1 MQTRDTTSLSDH
13 PAQGVALNKQRVA
26 LLAALAA
33 MLGAVPYLLFVDLLH
48 FLPVAPV
55 VAAVVA
61 LLSVRKV
68 QYPATE
74 EPTWGEWLLGGWSL
88 LFFGSLISM
97 EGFVFYAIF
106 YWGSRLLAW
115 VAPYLGWSLALDAGR
130 IATIASAIVALIF
143 TSMAGY
149 FARELLEKLYPQVA
163 GTRSPFFALAAQP
176 RNAILVGAG
185 LALALA
191 AGLVLL
197 NPKGLAFTLSL
208 SFALLYTSSPLS
220 RAGGRRAARMRA
232 DVARAI
238 ERLFEAAGYRTTRS
252 PVTGKAE
259 VDPLIAGVDYLA
271 LSGERAYAVAVKVL
285 ADPEHSVDWAIASEL
300 RTAARALQDALPQP
314 APVEPLLLMVGGRID
329 EALQVFSAE
338 QGVKLAHISPPER
351 LGEAEGMEGKAL
363 RDLALQLLG
372 IPPGGAAATSAATLG

>member
-1 MQTRDTTSLSDH
+1 
-13 PAQGVALNKQRVA
+13 
-26 LLAALAA
+26 

-48 FLPVAPV
+48 FLPVAPIA
-55 VAAVVA
+55 AAVVA

-68 QYPATE
+68 RHAATE

-88 LFFGSLISM
+88 LFYGSLISL

-115 VAPYLGWSLALDAGR
+115 VAPYLGWSLALDASR
-130 IATIASAIVALIF
+130 IATIASAIVAALF
-143 TSMAGY
+143 TTMAGY
-149 FARELLEKLYPQVA
+149 FAKELLEKLYPQVA

-197 NPKGLAFTLSL
+197 NPKGLAFTLGS

-220 RAGGRRAARMRA
+220 RAGERRGARLRP

-238 ERLFEAAGYRTTRS
+238 EKLFEAAGYRTTRS
-252 PVTGKAE
+252 PVTGNAE

-285 ADPEHSVDWAIASEL
+285 ADPGHSVDWAIASEL

-314 APVEPLLLMVGGRID
+314 APVEPLLIMVGGRVD
-329 EALQVFSAE
+329 EALHLFSAE

-351 LGEAEGMEGKAL
+351 LAEAQGTQGKAL
-363 RDLALQLLG
+363 RDVALQLLG
-372 IPPGGAAATSAATLG
+372 IPPGGAADTAASPG